1 MSARN
6 STRTDPPGSMAVQ
19 IFSSGKAIQSLQ
31 RKRWCWLSSSASRM
45 IDMFQDIPGLTQFQ
59 KNSILNRYITLTETF
74 RRRAMLYSFVFHVG
88 RTIVTVGSLIVPAL
102 LSIQYTDSGSASL
115 QNMSYQIYWVT
126 WCISLLVTTCNGI
139 LTLFKVEKKYYF
151 LHTILE
157 LFKSEIWQYIH
168 LSGKYG
174 GHYLKDELVATHENQ
189 YVYFCH
195 NIEKLKLKQI
205 DEEYYKSVDA
215 SHTNS
220 HDKPTTVDVTGGVTN
235 ETKTIAGMYAPT
247 PGQDQLL
254 AHRDELVKVLSPKPS
269 QMELLKHKQEL
280 ARALVP
286 PAGAG
291 TGISTDASI

>member
-1 MSARN
+1 MLLPTK
-6 STRTDPPGSMAVQ
+6 STRTDPPSSTAVQ

-31 RKRWCWLSSSASRM
+31 RRRWCWLSSSASRM
-45 IDMFQDIPGLTQFQ
+45 IDLFQDIPELSQFQ
-59 KNSILNRYITLTETF
+59 KNSILNRYITVTETF
-74 RRRAMLYSFVFHVG
+74 RRRAILYSFVFHIG

-157 LFKSEIWQYIH
+157 LFKSEMWQYIH

-174 GHYLKDELVATHENQ
+174 GHYLKDESVATHENQ

-215 SHTNS
+215 SHSNS
-220 HDKPTTVDVTGGVTN
+220 HDKQSVGDGSGSGSVSA
-235 ETKTIAGMYAPT
+235 EQKTIAGMYAPT

-254 AHRDELVKVLSPKPS
+254 AHQQELARVLSSKPS

-286 PAGAG
+286 PVPH
-291 TGISTDASI
+291 TDSTE